1 MHPHGAGKGQWRW
14 LLTSDLL
21 TVCLSRGRL
30 NGILAQV
37 RLSARLLWSVETAHH
52 TQDLRTLVREVE
64 AFLVA
69 LLRTEEHSCVHMQ
82 VSEVH
87 LCADIAGWDV
97 AHCYDWQ
104 ATMLTRARRR
114 RPHGSYTP
122 PEPDACQT
130 HGCPGG
136 SFLWQ
141 GPEHEIP
148 GPVYMGH
155 TLETIEFGSHGSP
168 LSCCI
173 YNKSREI
180 KKSGKTWFAHI
191 WHAHGWDG
199 TSEVWRVEFRW
210 KREAMHTLKQDGVFH
225 GIESV
230 ADLQDRLSFLWTYS
244 AGHIQGG
251 ADGLPDGWLRY
262 VAPSADTNP
271 ARWPVHA
278 AWLVVQSAFTT
289 ETEPAVNTVTGE
301 VVAHPVSV
309 PLAELIRERHCQ
321 QNSKRLAQQVGG
333 CCSTLAAYSGSR
345 KS

>member
-1 MHPHGAGKGQWRW
+1 
-14 LLTSDLL
+14 
-21 TVCLSRGRL
+21 
-30 NGILAQV
+30 
-37 RLSARLLWSVETAHH
+37 
-52 TQDLRTLVREVE
+52 
-64 AFLVA
+64 
-69 LLRTEEHSCVHMQ
+69 
-82 VSEVH
+82 
-87 LCADIAGWDV
+87 
-97 AHCYDWQ
+97 
-104 ATMLTRARRR
+104 
-114 RPHGSYTP
+114 
-122 PEPDACQT
+122 
-130 HGCPGG
+130 
-136 SFLWQ
+136 
-141 GPEHEIP
+141 
-148 GPVYMGH
+148 
-155 TLETIEFGSHGSP
+155 
-168 LSCCI
+168 
-173 YNKSREI
+173 
-180 KKSGKTWFAHI
+180 
-191 WHAHGWDG
+191 
-199 TSEVWRVEFRW
+199 VEFRW